1 MIKMSR
7 PLDIGLDQIKTLL
20 LKMGNLAKDSL
31 KLSLKGFLE
40 REDFHVM
47 IRSWSNTLLILSEEV
62 EDHAT
67 ELIALHQPMARDLRT
82 LKGYLKIAYDMER
95 YGRYC
100 LDISDI
106 LHRFGEWPPYPRED
120 LKVAELGEKVKEVVD
135 HSLRLVE
142 TMDESLIWEL
152 SKKEAEIDELYV
164 ECLRLLADC
173 TDCDTMT
180 IVANL
185 LTIRYLERIADH
197 ASYIAES
204 ITYATTGKRITLR

>member
-1 MIKMSR
+1 VKELSR

-20 LKMGNLAKDSL
+20 LKMGNIVKDSL
-31 KLSLKGFLE
+31 TLSLKGFLE
-40 REDFHVM
+40 KEDVHVQ

-62 EDHAT
+62 EDRAT
-67 ELIALHQPMARDLRT
+67 ELIALYQPMAVDLRT
-82 LKGYLKIAYDMER
+82 LKAYIKIAYNMER

-100 LDISDI
+100 MDISDI
-106 LHRFGEWPPYPRED
+106 FHRFGEWPPYPRDD
-120 LKVAELGEKVKEVVD
+120 LRIADLGDKVKDVVD
-135 HSLRLVE
+135 YSLRLIE

-152 SKKEAEIDELYV
+152 SKKEAETDELYV
-164 ECLRLLADC
+164 ECLCLLADC
-173 TDCDTMT
+173 SDCDTMT